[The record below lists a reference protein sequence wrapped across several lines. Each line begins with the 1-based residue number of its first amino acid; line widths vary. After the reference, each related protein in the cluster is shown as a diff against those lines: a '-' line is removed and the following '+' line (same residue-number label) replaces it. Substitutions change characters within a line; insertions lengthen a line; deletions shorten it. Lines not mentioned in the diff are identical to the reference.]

1 MVNILMDRLKFL
13 LILVRTSLAATAG
26 EVQFVSNPA
35 NVKGRTYVNPIIEAD
50 YSDPDPVA
58 APDGRTFYM
67 TASSF
72 QCAHG
77 LPILKSTDLV
87 N

>member
-1 MVNILMDRLKFL
+1 MKKLFL
-13 LILVRTSLAATAG
+13 LFGLFSAAA
-26 EVQFVSNPA
+26 VSAQTVWTPDSGNGKYKNP
-35 NVKGRTYVNPIIEAD
+35 VLYAD

-58 APDGRTFYM
+58 APDGKTFYM

-72 QCAHG
+72 QCTPG

-87 N
+87 NWKLDAVI